1 MKSSL
6 LDTSFKS
13 KNEDS
18 GAVINSSL
26 ILKDRDISMSK
37 HLSTG
42 TDQTNQPDE
51 GGLTIDESDFGTI
64 RELKLNKIS
73 IPLGSENK
81 EI

>member
-6 LDTSFKS
+6 LDTSIKS
-13 KNEDS
+13 KNEES
-18 GAVINSSL
+18 GAGINASL
-26 ILKDRDISMSK
+26 ILKDRDISISK
-37 HLSTG
+37 HISTG
-42 TDQTNQPDE
+42 TDQPE
-51 GGLTIDESDFGTI
+51 EVGLTIDESDFGTI